1 MPKWFRIQK
10 GRNEKETVCRNL
22 ALLEQGR
29 TRARNHKGR
38 THMPQKPCAA
48 ITPTITGREG
58 GLRGDAFDGAT
69 QTTILKYEAAGDTSA
84 TERNNHIQ
92 KGRNEKETVC
102 QPKAHCGLSHPKK
115 RWHAGVRGQVGSM

>member
-1 MPKWFRIQK
+1 MREAALRGDASDGATQTTILKYEAAGDTSATERNNHIQK

-48 ITPTITGREG
+48 TTPTITGREG

-69 QTTILKYEAAGDTSA
+69 QIL
-84 TERNNHIQ
+84 I
-92 KGRNEKETVC
+92 
-102 QPKAHCGLSHPKK
+102 L
-115 RWHAGVRGQVGSM
+115 